1 MLSTRSL
8 LVTLYSESS
17 HALLNLWL
25 THIIAMNAAITLSKA
40 SLPPFQP
47 RNKTLSRHVPR
58 FSWEIFIPE
67 ACESPVHAYQ
77 SRPFQRRLEEP
88 SIHMSFSSTVT
99 MTIFQW
105 SNWMRINCLFFACNI
120 RHLHCRSAT
129 TAVFGH
135 STRIGKQNSGY
146 TLHSQPAQVNHI

>member
-40 SLPPFQP
+40 PLPPFQP
-47 RNKTLSRHVPR
+47 RHKRLSRYVPR
-58 FSWEIFIPE
+58 FSWETLIPE

-88 SIHMSFSSTVT
+88 GIHLSFSSTVT

-105 SNWMRINCLFFACNI
+105 SNCMGITCLFFACNL
-120 RHLHCRSAT
+120 RHLHCRSPT
-129 TAVFGH
+129 TLSFEH
-135 STRIGKQNSGY
+135 STRIGKKNLGY
-146 TLHSQPAQVNHI
+146 TLHSQSAQINHK